1 VIAQTREV
9 ALNIGSSSILRRV
22 LGVGVAAS
30 AAVLLAAWSP
40 ASIVSAPVAPEMGAD
55 RILVAQAE
63 VKVSYSDAQATR
75 GKKKYE
81 ADCAEC
87 HGDDLKGGLLGG
99 PVLRGPTFD
108 DKYANG
114 APAGMLFDVMMGTMP
129 PSSPGR
135 YSPTIYADLMAY
147 ILKVNGYST
156 GMDLPANSDAL
167 YELVM
172 QK

>member
-1 VIAQTREV
+1 M
-9 ALNIGSSSILRRV
+9 GSSNILRRV
-22 LGVGVAAS
+22 VGVGMVVS
-30 AAVLLAAWSP
+30 AAVVLTAWSP
-40 ASIVSAPVAPEMGAD
+40 ASLKPAPVTTEVSAE

-63 VKVSYSDAQATR
+63 RPVSYSEAQATR

-108 DKYANG
+108 DKFANG
-114 APAGMLFDVMMGTMP
+114 APAGMLFDVMIGTMP

-147 ILKVNGYST
+147 ILKVNGYKD

-167 YELVM
+167 YELLM

>member
-1 VIAQTREV
+1 MT
-9 ALNIGSSSILRRV
+9 IGSSSILRRV
-22 LGVGVAAS
+22 VGVGIAAS
-30 AAVLLAAWSP
+30 AAVLLTAWFP
-40 ASIVSAPVAPEMGAD
+40 ASLKPAPATTEVSVD

-63 VKVSYSDAQATR
+63 RPVSYSEAQATR

-99 PVLRGPTFD
+99 PVLRGPSFD
-108 DKYANG
+108 EKYADG
-114 APAGMLFDVMMGTMP
+114 APAGALFDVMVGTMP

-135 YSPTIYADLMAY
+135 YAPAIYADLMAY
-147 ILKVNGYST
+147 ILKVNGYKD

>member
-1 VIAQTREV
+1 M
-9 ALNIGSSSILRRV
+9 GSPNILRRV
-22 LGVGVAAS
+22 VSVGMVAS
-30 AAVLLAAWSP
+30 AAVLLTAWSP
-40 ASIVSAPVAPEMGAD
+40 ASLKPAQVDTRVSAE

-63 VKVSYSDAQATR
+63 RPVSYSAAQATR

-99 PVLRGPTFD
+99 PVLRGPTFEE
-108 DKYANG
+108 KYADG
-114 APAGMLFDVMMGTMP
+114 APAGVLFDVMVGTMP

-135 YSPTIYADLMAY
+135 YAPNIYADLMAY
-147 ILKVNGYST
+147 ILKVNGVKE

-167 YELVM
+167 YELVV